1 MANWKKQKDLQKILL
16 TLTYHNKGESKLIIN
31 IRVDHT
37 LADIETMEKV
47 SKDLKELFANLREN
61 FDIREYI
68 EINTCNRYEY
78 FIYTDDYDGQDL
90 DCDNE
95 YVIIQ
100 YNDDAI
106 LHLFRMSSGLESMI
120 IGEDQILGQIKDS
133 KKKSEKEG
141 HCGKTLDTIFTKAI
155 HVGQV
160 VRNKTKINQ
169 GSISIG
175 SAAVDLAEE
184 HLGDLQDKHVLVIGA
199 GKMGT
204 LVAKALAEKNLKAI
218 FVANRTYYK
227 AVGLAEELGGEA
239 ILFDNLEE
247 KLLNADL
254 VISSTG
260 SPHAIVNKERL
271 LRVFDEEIPKK
282 MIFIDIANPRDIE
295 DDVKELGIELFNIDD
310 LRGIAEKNKKLREN
324 EVIEA
329 EKIIENEF
337 DLLKESFNLIEINSL
352 LGSLRESMEEIRQR
366 ESQKGIVKLNV
377 VDAKDIKTIDK
388 MTQSIVNKIF
398 YDISENIK
406 ELAKEDEANSLKIC
420 EALLRK

>member
-1 MANWKKQKDLQKILL
+1 M
-16 TLTYHNKGESKLIIN
+16 IIN

-47 SKDLKELFANLREN
+47 SKDLKELFSALKEQI
-61 FDIREYI
+61 DVKEYI

-78 FIYTDDYDGQDL
+78 FLYAEDYNELDL
-90 DCDNE
+90 DCENK

-100 YNDDAI
+100 YSDEAV
-106 LHLFRMSSGLESMI
+106 LHLFRMTSGLESMI
-120 IGEDQILGQIKDS
+120 IGEDQILGQVKDA
-133 KKKSEKEG
+133 KLKSEREG
-141 HCGKTLDTIFTKAI
+141 HCGKKLDAVFTKAI

-184 HLGDLQDKHVLVIGA
+184 NLGDLQDKNVLVIGA

-227 AVGLAEELGGEA
+227 AIKLAEELDGEA

-260 SPHAIVNKERL
+260 APHAIINKARL
-271 LRVFDEEIPKK
+271 LKVFDEKIPKK
-282 MIFIDIANPRDIE
+282 MVFIDIANPRDIE
-295 DDVKELGIELFNIDD
+295 DDVKEIGIDLFNIDD
-310 LRGIAEKNKKLREN
+310 LRGIPEKNKKLREK

-329 EKIIENEF
+329 EKIIKSEF
-337 DLLKESFNLIEINSL
+337 ELLKESFNLIEINSL

-366 ESQKGIVKLNV
+366 ESQKGIVKLNS

-398 YDISENIK
+398 YDISENIRK
-406 ELAKEDEANSLKIC
+406 TAKNNEDDYIRIC
-420 EALLRK
+420 EMILKGD

>member
-1 MANWKKQKDLQKILL
+1 M
-16 TLTYHNKGESKLIIN
+16 IIN

-47 SKDLKELFANLREN
+47 SKDLKELFSTLKEKI
-61 FDIREYI
+61 DIKEYI

-78 FIYTDDYDGQDL
+78 FLYAEDYNELDL
-90 DCDNE
+90 DCENK

-100 YNDDAI
+100 YSDEAV
-106 LHLFRMSSGLESMI
+106 LHLFRMTSGLESMI
-120 IGEDQILGQIKDS
+120 IGEDQILGQVKDA
-133 KKKSEKEG
+133 KLKSEREG
-141 HCGKTLDTIFTKAI
+141 HCGNKLDAVFTKAI

-184 HLGDLQDKHVLVIGA
+184 NLGDLQDKNVLVIGA

-227 AVGLAEELGGEA
+227 AIRLAEELDGEA

-260 SPHAIVNKERL
+260 APHAIINKTRL
-271 LRVFDEEIPKK
+271 LNVFDEKIPKK
-282 MIFIDIANPRDIE
+282 MVFIDIANPRDIE
-295 DDVKELGIELFNIDD
+295 EDVKEIGIDLFNIDD
-310 LRGIAEKNKKLREN
+310 LRGIAEKNKKLRER

-329 EKIIENEF
+329 EKIITSEF

-366 ESQKGIVKLNV
+366 ESQKGIVKLNS

-398 YDISENIK
+398 YDISENIRK
-406 ELAKEDEANSLKIC
+406 TAKNSEEDYIRIC
-420 EALLRK
+420 EMILKGD

>member
-1 MANWKKQKDLQKILL
+1 M
-16 TLTYHNKGESKLIIN
+16 IIN

-47 SKDLKELFANLREN
+47 SKDLKDLFSTLKEQI
-61 FDIREYI
+61 DIKEYI

-78 FIYTDDYDGQDL
+78 FLYTDDCIDFDL
-90 DCDNE
+90 DCENK
-95 YVIIQ
+95 YIIIQ
-100 YNDDAI
+100 YSDDAV
-106 LHLFRMSSGLESMI
+106 LHLFRMTSGLESMI
-120 IGEDQILGQIKDS
+120 IGEDQILGQVKDS
-133 KKKSEKEG
+133 KRKSEREG
-141 HCGKTLDTIFTKAI
+141 HCGKKLDAVFTKAI

-184 HLGDLQDKHVLVIGA
+184 HLGDLQDKNVLVIGA

-227 AVGLAEELGGEA
+227 AIKLAEELEGEA

-247 KLLNADL
+247 KLINADL

-260 SPHAIVNKERL
+260 APHAIINKERL
-271 LRVFDEEIPKK
+271 LNVFDEQIQKK
-282 MIFIDIANPRDIE
+282 MVFIDIANPRDIE
-295 DDVKELGIELFNIDD
+295 DDVKELGIDLFNIDD
-310 LRGIAEKNKKLREN
+310 LRGIAEKNKKLRER

-329 EKIIENEF
+329 EKIIESEF

-352 LGSLRESMEEIRQR
+352 LGNLRESMEEIRQR
-366 ESQKGIVKLNV
+366 ESQKGIVKLNA

-398 YDISENIK
+398 YDISENIRK
-406 ELAKEDEANSLKIC
+406 TAKNNDEDIIKIC
-420 EALLRK
+420 EMILKID

>member
-1 MANWKKQKDLQKILL
+1 M
-16 TLTYHNKGESKLIIN
+16 IIN

-47 SKDLKELFANLREN
+47 SKDLKELFSTLKEQI
-61 FDIREYI
+61 DVKEYI

-78 FIYTDDYDGQDL
+78 FLYAEDYNELDL
-90 DCDNE
+90 DCENK

-100 YNDDAI
+100 YSDEAV
-106 LHLFRMSSGLESMI
+106 LHLFRMTSGLESMI
-120 IGEDQILGQIKDS
+120 IGEDQILGQVKDA
-133 KKKSEKEG
+133 KLKSEREG
-141 HCGKTLDTIFTKAI
+141 HCGKKLDAVFTKAI

-184 HLGDLQDKHVLVIGA
+184 NLGDLQDKNVLVIGA

-227 AVGLAEELGGEA
+227 AIKLAEELDGEA

-247 KLLNADL
+247 KLINADL

-260 SPHAIVNKERL
+260 APHAIINKSRL
-271 LRVFDEEIPKK
+271 LKVFDEEMPKK
-282 MIFIDIANPRDIE
+282 MVFIDIANPRDIE
-295 DDVKELGIELFNIDD
+295 EDVKEIGIDLFNIDD
-310 LRGIAEKNKKLREN
+310 LRGIAEKNKKLREK

-329 EKIIENEF
+329 EKIIKSEF

-366 ESQKGIVKLNV
+366 ESQKGIVKLNS

-398 YDISENIK
+398 YDISKNIK
-406 ELAKEDEANSLKIC
+406 ELAKEDEENILKIC

>member
-1 MANWKKQKDLQKILL
+1 M
-16 TLTYHNKGESKLIIN
+16 IIN

-47 SKDLKELFANLREN
+47 SKDLKELFSALKEQI
-61 FDIREYI
+61 DVKEYI

-78 FIYTDDYDGQDL
+78 FLYAEDYNELDL
-90 DCDNE
+90 DCENK

-100 YNDDAI
+100 YSDEAV
-106 LHLFRMSSGLESMI
+106 LHLFRMTSGLESMI
-120 IGEDQILGQIKDS
+120 IGEDQILGQVKDA
-133 KKKSEKEG
+133 KLKSEREG
-141 HCGKTLDTIFTKAI
+141 HCGNKLDAVFTKAI

-184 HLGDLQDKHVLVIGA
+184 NLGDLQDKNVLVIGA

-227 AVGLAEELGGEA
+227 AIRLAEELDGEA

-260 SPHAIVNKERL
+260 APHAIINKTRL
-271 LRVFDEEIPKK
+271 LNVFDEKIPKK
-282 MIFIDIANPRDIE
+282 MVFIDIANPRDIE
-295 DDVKELGIELFNIDD
+295 EDVKEIGIDLFNIDD
-310 LRGIAEKNKKLREN
+310 LRGIAEKNKKLREK

-329 EKIIENEF
+329 EKIIKSEF
-337 DLLKESFNLIEINSL
+337 ELLKESFNLIEINSL

-366 ESQKGIVKLNV
+366 ESQKGIVKLNS

-398 YDISENIK
+398 YDISENIRK
-406 ELAKEDEANSLKIC
+406 TAKNNEEDYIRIC
-420 EALLRK
+420 EMILKGE

>member
-1 MANWKKQKDLQKILL
+1 M
-16 TLTYHNKGESKLIIN
+16 IIN

-47 SKDLKELFANLREN
+47 SKDLKELFSNLKEQI
-61 FDIREYI
+61 DIKEYI

-78 FIYTDDYDGQDL
+78 FLYTDDCIDLDL
-90 DCDNE
+90 DCENK
-95 YVIIQ
+95 YIIIQ
-100 YNDDAI
+100 YNDDAV
-106 LHLFRMSSGLESMI
+106 LHLFRMTSGLESMI
-120 IGEDQILGQIKDS
+120 IGEDQILGQVKDS
-133 KKKSEKEG
+133 KRKSEREG
-141 HCGKTLDTIFTKAI
+141 HCGKKLDTIFTKAI

-184 HLGDLQDKHVLVIGA
+184 QLGELQDKNVLVIGA

-227 AVGLAEELGGEA
+227 AIKLAEELEGEA

-247 KLLNADL
+247 KLINADL

-260 SPHAIVNKERL
+260 APHAIINKERL
-271 LRVFDEEIPKK
+271 LRVFDKEIPKK
-282 MIFIDIANPRDIE
+282 MVFIDIANPRDIE
-295 DDVKELGIELFNIDD
+295 EDVKEIGIDLFNIDD
-310 LRGIAEKNKKLREN
+310 LRGIAEKNKKLREQ

-329 EKIIENEF
+329 EKIIVSEF

-352 LGSLRESMEEIRQR
+352 LGSLRESMEDIRQR
-366 ESQKGIVKLNV
+366 ESQKGIVKLRSI
-377 VDAKDIKTIDK
+377 DAKDIKTIDK

-398 YDISENIK
+398 YDISEGIK
-406 ELAKEDEANSLKIC
+406 KSAKDDEENVIKIC
-420 EALLRK
+420 ESILKR

>member
-1 MANWKKQKDLQKILL
+1 M
-16 TLTYHNKGESKLIIN
+16 IIN

-47 SKDLKELFANLREN
+47 SKDLKELFSTLKEKI
-61 FDIREYI
+61 DIKEYI

-78 FIYTDDYDGQDL
+78 FLYTDDYADEDL
-90 DCDNE
+90 DCDNK

-100 YNDDAI
+100 YNDDAVI
-106 LHLFRMSSGLESMI
+106 HLFRMSSGLESMI

-141 HCGKTLDTIFTKAI
+141 HCGKTLDTVFTKAI

-227 AVGLAEELGGEA
+227 AVQLAEELEGEA

-247 KLLNADL
+247 ILLNADL

-260 SPHAIVNKERL
+260 SPHPIINKERL
-271 LRVFDEEIPKK
+271 MKVFDDEMPKK

-295 DDVKELGIELFNIDD
+295 DDVKELGIDLFNIDD

-337 DLLKESFNLIEINSL
+337 DLLKESFNLIEINSV

-366 ESQKGIVKLNV
+366 ESQKGIVKLNN

-398 YDISENIK
+398 YDISESVNKSAKDNEEDVIK
-406 ELAKEDEANSLKIC
+406 MC
-420 EALLRK
+420 EAILKR

>member
-1 MANWKKQKDLQKILL
+1 M
-16 TLTYHNKGESKLIIN
+16 IIN

-47 SKDLKELFANLREN
+47 SKDLKKLFSTLKEQI
-61 FDIREYI
+61 DIKEYI

-78 FIYTDDYDGQDL
+78 FLYTDDYNELDL
-90 DCDNE
+90 DCENK

-100 YNDDAI
+100 YSDEAV
-106 LHLFRMSSGLESMI
+106 LHLFRMTSGLESLI
-120 IGEDQILGQIKDS
+120 IGEDQILGQVKDS
-133 KKKSEKEG
+133 KRKSEKEG
-141 HCGKTLDTIFTKAI
+141 HCGKKLDAVFTKAI

-184 HLGDLQDKHVLVIGA
+184 NLGDLQDKNVLVIGA

-227 AVGLAEELGGEA
+227 AIKLAEELDGEA

-260 SPHAIVNKERL
+260 APHAIINKARL
-271 LRVFDEEIPKK
+271 LKVFDEKIPKK
-282 MIFIDIANPRDIE
+282 IVFIDIANPRDIE
-295 DDVKELGIELFNIDD
+295 EDVKEIGIDLFNIDD
-310 LRGIAEKNKKLREN
+310 LRGIAEKNKKLREK

-329 EKIIENEF
+329 EKIIKKEF

-366 ESQKGIVKLNV
+366 ESQKGIVKLNSI
-377 VDAKDIKTIDK
+377 DAKDIKTIDK

-398 YDISENIK
+398 YDISENIRK
-406 ELAKEDEANSLKIC
+406 TAKNNEEDYIRIC
-420 EALLRK
+420 EMILKGD

>member
-1 MANWKKQKDLQKILL
+1 M
-16 TLTYHNKGESKLIIN
+16 IIN

-47 SKDLKELFANLREN
+47 SKDLKELFSALKEQI
-61 FDIREYI
+61 DVKEYI

-78 FIYTDDYDGQDL
+78 FLYAEDYNELDL
-90 DCDNE
+90 DCENK

-100 YNDDAI
+100 YSDEAV
-106 LHLFRMSSGLESMI
+106 LHLFRMTSGLESMI
-120 IGEDQILGQIKDS
+120 IGEDQILGQVKDA
-133 KKKSEKEG
+133 KLKSEREG
-141 HCGKTLDTIFTKAI
+141 HCGNKLDAVFTKAI

-184 HLGDLQDKHVLVIGA
+184 NLGDLQDKNVLVIGA

-227 AVGLAEELGGEA
+227 AIRLAEELDGEA

-260 SPHAIVNKERL
+260 APHAIINKTRL
-271 LRVFDEEIPKK
+271 LNVFDEKIPKK
-282 MIFIDIANPRDIE
+282 MVFIDIANPRDIE
-295 DDVKELGIELFNIDD
+295 EDVKEIGIDLFNIDD
-310 LRGIAEKNKKLREN
+310 LRGIAEKNKKLRER

-329 EKIIENEF
+329 EKIITSEF

-366 ESQKGIVKLNV
+366 ESQKGIVKLNS

-398 YDISENIK
+398 YDISESVKKSAKDNEEDVIK
-406 ELAKEDEANSLKIC
+406 MC
-420 EALLRK
+420 EAILKR

>member
-1 MANWKKQKDLQKILL
+1 M
-16 TLTYHNKGESKLIIN
+16 IIN

-47 SKDLKELFANLREN
+47 SKDLKELFSTLKEQI
-61 FDIREYI
+61 DIKEYI

-78 FIYTDDYDGQDL
+78 FLYAEDYNELDL
-90 DCDNE
+90 DCENK

-100 YNDDAI
+100 YSDEAV
-106 LHLFRMSSGLESMI
+106 LHLFRMTSGLESMI
-120 IGEDQILGQIKDS
+120 IGEDQILGQVKDA
-133 KKKSEKEG
+133 KLKSEREG
-141 HCGKTLDTIFTKAI
+141 HCGKKLDAVFTKAI

-169 GSISIG
+169 GSMSIG

-184 HLGDLQDKHVLVIGA
+184 NLGDLQDKNVLVIGA

-227 AVGLAEELGGEA
+227 AIKLAEELDGEA

-247 KLLNADL
+247 KLINADL

-260 SPHAIVNKERL
+260 APHTIINKKRL
-271 LRVFDEEIPKK
+271 LKVFDEKIPKK
-282 MIFIDIANPRDIE
+282 MVFIDIANPRDIE
-295 DDVKELGIELFNIDD
+295 DDVKELGIDLFNIDD
-310 LRGIAEKNKKLREN
+310 LRGIADKNKKLRER

-329 EKIIENEF
+329 EKIIKSEF

-366 ESQKGIVKLNV
+366 ESQKGIVKLNS

-398 YDISENIK
+398 YDISENIRK
-406 ELAKEDEANSLKIC
+406 TAKNNEDDYIRIC
-420 EALLRK
+420 EMILKGD

>member
-1 MANWKKQKDLQKILL
+1 
-16 TLTYHNKGESKLIIN
+16 
-31 IRVDHT
+31 
-37 LADIETMEKV
+37 MEKV
-47 SKDLKELFANLREN
+47 SKDLKELFSTLKEQI
-61 FDIREYI
+61 DVKEYI

-78 FIYTDDYDGQDL
+78 FLYAEDYNELDL
-90 DCDNE
+90 DCENK

-100 YNDDAI
+100 YSDEAV
-106 LHLFRMSSGLESMI
+106 LHLFRMTSGLESMI
-120 IGEDQILGQIKDS
+120 IGEDQILGQVKDA
-133 KKKSEKEG
+133 KLKSEREG
-141 HCGKTLDTIFTKAI
+141 HCGNKLDAVFTKAI

-184 HLGDLQDKHVLVIGA
+184 NLGDLQDKNVLVIGA

-227 AVGLAEELGGEA
+227 AIRLAEELDGEA

-260 SPHAIVNKERL
+260 APHAIINKTRL
-271 LRVFDEEIPKK
+271 LNVFDEKIPKK
-282 MIFIDIANPRDIE
+282 MVFIDIANPRDIE
-295 DDVKELGIELFNIDD
+295 EDVKEIGIDLFNIDD
-310 LRGIAEKNKKLREN
+310 LRGIAEKNKKLRER

-329 EKIIENEF
+329 EKIITSEF

-366 ESQKGIVKLNV
+366 ESQKGIVKLNS

-388 MTQSIVNKIF
+388 ITQSIVNKIF
-398 YDISENIK
+398 YDISENIRK
-406 ELAKEDEANSLKIC
+406 TAKNNEDDYVRIC
-420 EALLRK
+420 EMILKGD

>member
-1 MANWKKQKDLQKILL
+1 M
-16 TLTYHNKGESKLIIN
+16 IIN

-47 SKDLKELFANLREN
+47 SKDLKKLFSTLKEQI
-61 FDIREYI
+61 DIKEYI

-78 FIYTDDYDGQDL
+78 FLYTDDYNELDL
-90 DCDNE
+90 DCENK

-100 YNDDAI
+100 YSDEAV
-106 LHLFRMSSGLESMI
+106 LHLFRMTSGLESLI
-120 IGEDQILGQIKDS
+120 IGEDQILGQVKDS
-133 KKKSEKEG
+133 KRKSEKEG
-141 HCGKTLDTIFTKAI
+141 HCGKKLDAVFTKAI

-184 HLGDLQDKHVLVIGA
+184 NLGDLQDKNVLVIGA

-227 AVGLAEELGGEA
+227 AIKLAEELDGEA

-260 SPHAIVNKERL
+260 APHAIINKARL
-271 LRVFDEEIPKK
+271 LKVFDEKIPKK
-282 MIFIDIANPRDIE
+282 IVFIDIANPRDIE
-295 DDVKELGIELFNIDD
+295 EDVKEIGIDLFNIDD
-310 LRGIAEKNKKLREN
+310 LRGIAEKNKKLREK

-329 EKIIENEF
+329 EKIIKKEF

-366 ESQKGIVKLNV
+366 ESQKGIVKLNG

-398 YDISENIK
+398 YDISENIRK
-406 ELAKEDEANSLKIC
+406 TAKNNEDDYIRIC
-420 EALLRK
+420 EMILKGD

>member
-1 MANWKKQKDLQKILL
+1 M
-16 TLTYHNKGESKLIIN
+16 IIN

-37 LADIETMEKV
+37 LADIETMENV
-47 SKDLKELFANLREN
+47 SKDLKELFSTLKEN
-61 FDIREYI
+61 IDIKEYI

-78 FIYTDDYDGQDL
+78 FLYTDDYNKLDL
-90 DCDNE
+90 DCENK

-100 YNDDAI
+100 YNDEAV
-106 LHLFRMSSGLESMI
+106 LHLFRMTSGLESMI
-120 IGEDQILGQIKDS
+120 IGEDQILGQVKDA
-133 KKKSEKEG
+133 KRKSEREG
-141 HCGKTLDTIFTKAI
+141 HCGKKLDAVFTKAI

-227 AVGLAEELGGEA
+227 AIKLAEELEGEA

-260 SPHAIVNKERL
+260 APHAIINKERL
-271 LRVFDEEIPKK
+271 LRVFDENIPNK
-282 MIFIDIANPRDIE
+282 MIFIDIANPRDIAE
-295 DDVKELGIELFNIDD
+295 DVKEIGIDLFNIDD
-310 LRGIAEKNKKLREN
+310 LRGIAEKNKKLRER

-329 EKIIENEF
+329 EKIIESEF
-337 DLLKESFNLIEINSL
+337 DLLKESFNLIEINAL

-366 ESQKGIVKLNV
+366 ESQKGIVKLNA
-377 VDAKDIKTIDK
+377 VDAKDIKVIDK

-398 YDISENIK
+398 YDISEGIK
-406 ELAKEDEANSLKIC
+406 KSAKENEEDVIKMCETILKID
-420 EALLRK
+420 

>member
-1 MANWKKQKDLQKILL
+1 MKPINCQ
-16 TLTYHNKGESKLIIN
+16 TKGESKLIIN

-47 SKDLKELFANLREN
+47 SKDLKELFSNLREN
-61 FDIREYI
+61 MDIKEYI

-78 FIYTDDYDGQDL
+78 FLYTDDYDSEDL

-141 HCGKTLDTIFTKAI
+141 HCGKTLNPIFTKAI

-227 AVGLAEELGGEA
+227 AVKLAEELDGEA

-260 SPHAIVNKERL
+260 SPHPIVNKERL
-271 LRVFDEEIPKK
+271 LKVFGEKVPEK

-366 ESQKGIVKLNV
+366 ESQKGIVKLTTI
-377 VDAKDIKTIDK
+377 DAKDIKVIDK

-406 ELAKEDEANSLKIC
+406 KSAKDNEEDAIKIC
-420 EALLRK
+420 EAILKR

>member
-1 MANWKKQKDLQKILL
+1 M
-16 TLTYHNKGESKLIIN
+16 IIN

-47 SKDLKELFANLREN
+47 SKDLKELFSNLKEQI
-61 FDIREYI
+61 DIKEYI

-78 FIYTDDYDGQDL
+78 FLYTDDCIDLDL
-90 DCDNE
+90 DCENK
-95 YVIIQ
+95 YIIIQ
-100 YNDDAI
+100 YNDDAV
-106 LHLFRMSSGLESMI
+106 LHLFRMTSGLESMI
-120 IGEDQILGQIKDS
+120 IGEDQILGQVKDS
-133 KKKSEKEG
+133 KRKSEREG
-141 HCGKTLDTIFTKAI
+141 HCGKKLDAIFTKAI

-184 HLGDLQDKHVLVIGA
+184 QLGELQDKNVLVIGA

-227 AVGLAEELGGEA
+227 AIKLAEELEGEA

-247 KLLNADL
+247 KLINADL

-260 SPHAIVNKERL
+260 APHAIINKERL
-271 LRVFDEEIPKK
+271 LRAFDEKIPKK
-282 MIFIDIANPRDIE
+282 MVFIDIANPRDIE
-295 DDVKELGIELFNIDD
+295 EDVKEIGIDLFNIDD
-310 LRGIAEKNKKLREN
+310 LRGIAEKNKKLREQ

-329 EKIIENEF
+329 EKIIVSEF

-352 LGSLRESMEEIRQR
+352 LGSLRESMEDIRQR
-366 ESQKGIVKLNV
+366 ESQKGIVKLRSI
-377 VDAKDIKTIDK
+377 DAKDIKTIDK

-398 YDISENIK
+398 YDISEGIK
-406 ELAKEDEANSLKIC
+406 KSAKDDEENVIKIC
-420 EALLRK
+420 ESILKR

>member
-1 MANWKKQKDLQKILL
+1 M
-16 TLTYHNKGESKLIIN
+16 IIN

-47 SKDLKELFANLREN
+47 SKDLKELFSTLKEQI
-61 FDIREYI
+61 DVKEYI

-78 FIYTDDYDGQDL
+78 FLYAEDYNELDL
-90 DCDNE
+90 DCENK

-100 YNDDAI
+100 YSDEAV
-106 LHLFRMSSGLESMI
+106 LHLFRMTSGLESMI
-120 IGEDQILGQIKDS
+120 IGEDQILGQVKDA
-133 KKKSEKEG
+133 KLKSEREG
-141 HCGKTLDTIFTKAI
+141 HCGKKLDAVFTKAI

-184 HLGDLQDKHVLVIGA
+184 NLGDLQDKNVLVIGA

-227 AVGLAEELGGEA
+227 AIKLAEELDGEA

-247 KLLNADL
+247 KLINADL

-260 SPHAIVNKERL
+260 APHAIINKSRL
-271 LRVFDEEIPKK
+271 LKVFDEEIPKK
-282 MIFIDIANPRDIE
+282 MVFIDIANPRDIE
-295 DDVKELGIELFNIDD
+295 EDVKEIGIDLFNIDD
-310 LRGIAEKNKKLREN
+310 LRGIAEKNKKLREK

-329 EKIIENEF
+329 EKIIKSEF

-366 ESQKGIVKLNV
+366 ESQKGIVKLNN

-398 YDISENIK
+398 YDISENIRK
-406 ELAKEDEANSLKIC
+406 TAKNNEDDYIRIC
-420 EALLRK
+420 EMILKGD

>member
-1 MANWKKQKDLQKILL
+1 M
-16 TLTYHNKGESKLIIN
+16 IIN

-37 LADIETMEKV
+37 LADIETMENV
-47 SKDLKELFANLREN
+47 SKDLKELFSTLKEN
-61 FDIREYI
+61 IDIKEYI

-78 FIYTDDYDGQDL
+78 FLYTDDYNKLDL
-90 DCDNE
+90 DCENK

-100 YNDDAI
+100 YNDEAV
-106 LHLFRMSSGLESMI
+106 LHLFRMTSGLESMI
-120 IGEDQILGQIKDS
+120 IGEDQILGQVKDA
-133 KKKSEKEG
+133 KRKSEREG
-141 HCGKTLDTIFTKAI
+141 HCGKKLDAVFTKAI

-227 AVGLAEELGGEA
+227 AIKLAEELDGEA

-260 SPHAIVNKERL
+260 APHAIINKERL
-271 LRVFDEEIPKK
+271 LRVFDENIPNK
-282 MIFIDIANPRDIE
+282 MIFIDIANPRDIAE
-295 DDVKELGIELFNIDD
+295 DVKEIGIDLFNIDD
-310 LRGIAEKNKKLREN
+310 LRGIAEKNKKLRER

-329 EKIIENEF
+329 EKIIESEF

-366 ESQKGIVKLNV
+366 ESQKGIVKLNA
-377 VDAKDIKTIDK
+377 VDAKDIKVIDK

-406 ELAKEDEANSLKIC
+406 KSAKNNEEDVIKMC
-420 EALLRK
+420 ETVFKKD

>member
-1 MANWKKQKDLQKILL
+1 
-16 TLTYHNKGESKLIIN
+16 
-31 IRVDHT
+31 
-37 LADIETMEKV
+37 MEKV
-47 SKDLKELFANLREN
+47 SRDLKELFSTLKEQI
-61 FDIREYI
+61 DVKEYI

-78 FIYTDDYDGQDL
+78 FLYAEDYNELDL
-90 DCDNE
+90 DCENK

-100 YNDDAI
+100 YSDEAV
-106 LHLFRMSSGLESMI
+106 LHLFRMTSGLESMI
-120 IGEDQILGQIKDS
+120 IGEDQILGQVKDA
-133 KKKSEKEG
+133 KLKSEREG
-141 HCGKTLDTIFTKAI
+141 HCGKKLDAIFTKAI

-184 HLGDLQDKHVLVIGA
+184 NLGELQDKNVLVIGA

-227 AVGLAEELGGEA
+227 AIKLAEELEGEA

-247 KLLNADL
+247 KLINADL

-260 SPHAIVNKERL
+260 APHAIINKARL
-271 LRVFDEEIPKK
+271 LKVFDEKIPKK
-282 MIFIDIANPRDIE
+282 MVFIDIANPRDIE
-295 DDVKELGIELFNIDD
+295 EDVKEIGIDLFNIDD
-310 LRGIAEKNKKLREN
+310 LRGIAEKNKKLRER

-329 EKIIENEF
+329 EKIITSEF

-366 ESQKGIVKLNV
+366 ESQKGIVKLNS

-398 YDISENIK
+398 YDISENIRK
-406 ELAKEDEANSLKIC
+406 TAKNNEDEYIRIC
-420 EALLRK
+420 EMILKGD

>member
-1 MANWKKQKDLQKILL
+1 M
-16 TLTYHNKGESKLIIN
+16 IIN

-47 SKDLKELFANLREN
+47 SKDLKELFSTLKEQM
-61 FDIREYI
+61 DVKEYI

-78 FIYTDDYDGQDL
+78 FLYAEDYNEFDL
-90 DCDNE
+90 DCENK

-100 YNDDAI
+100 YSDEAV
-106 LHLFRMSSGLESMI
+106 LHLFRMTSGLESMI
-120 IGEDQILGQIKDS
+120 IGEDQILGQVKDA
-133 KKKSEKEG
+133 KLKSEREG
-141 HCGKTLDTIFTKAI
+141 HCGKKLDAIFTKAI

-184 HLGDLQDKHVLVIGA
+184 NLGDLQDKNVLVIGA

-227 AVGLAEELGGEA
+227 AIKLAEELEGEA

-260 SPHAIVNKERL
+260 APHAIINKSRL
-271 LRVFDEEIPKK
+271 MKVFDEEIPKK
-282 MIFIDIANPRDIE
+282 MVFIDIANPRDIE
-295 DDVKELGIELFNIDD
+295 EDVKEIGIDLFNIDD
-310 LRGIAEKNKKLREN
+310 LRGIAEKNKKLREK

-329 EKIIENEF
+329 EKIIKSEF

-366 ESQKGIVKLNV
+366 ESQKGIVKLNN

-398 YDISENIK
+398 YDISENIRK
-406 ELAKEDEANSLKIC
+406 TAKNNEDDYIRIC
-420 EALLRK
+420 EMILKGD

>member
-1 MANWKKQKDLQKILL
+1 M
-16 TLTYHNKGESKLIIN
+16 IIN

-47 SKDLKELFANLREN
+47 SKDLKELFSTLKEQI
-61 FDIREYI
+61 DVKEYI

-78 FIYTDDYDGQDL
+78 FLYAEDYNELDL
-90 DCDNE
+90 DCENK

-100 YNDDAI
+100 YSDEAV
-106 LHLFRMSSGLESMI
+106 LHLFRMTSGLESMI
-120 IGEDQILGQIKDS
+120 IGEDQILGQVKDA
-133 KKKSEKEG
+133 KLKSEREG
-141 HCGKTLDTIFTKAI
+141 HCGKKLDAVFTKAI

-184 HLGDLQDKHVLVIGA
+184 NLGDLQDKNVLVIGA

-227 AVGLAEELGGEA
+227 AIKLAEELDGEA

-260 SPHAIVNKERL
+260 APHAIINKARL
-271 LRVFDEEIPKK
+271 LKVFDEKIPKK
-282 MIFIDIANPRDIE
+282 MVFIDIANPRDIE
-295 DDVKELGIELFNIDD
+295 EDVKEIGIDLFNIDD
-310 LRGIAEKNKKLREN
+310 LRGIAEKNKKLREK

-329 EKIIENEF
+329 EKIIKSEF

-366 ESQKGIVKLNV
+366 ESQKGIVKLNS

-398 YDISENIK
+398 YDISENIRK
-406 ELAKEDEANSLKIC
+406 TAKNNEDDYVRIC
-420 EALLRK
+420 EMILKGD